1 MQEIFAERK
10 TSRTLKIV
18 MEAGF
23 EPKKSPSGVISYINT
38 VFVFFHLRN
47 VISEYEIVVLM
58 FFIPFGTNYINPASA
73 NMSTMKIETF
83 QTSFP
88 DLNLLLNT
96 KLLNETDIKD
106 RSFLWQ

>member
-1 MQEIFAERK
+1 MQGIFAERK
-10 TSRTLKIV
+10 TSRALKIV

-38 VFVFFHLRN
+38 VFLFFHLRN
-47 VISEYEIVVLM
+47 LISEYE
-58 FFIPFGTNYINPASA
+58 NYINPASA

-88 DLNLLLNT
+88 DSNLLLNT

>member
-1 MQEIFAERK
+1 MQEIFAEK
-10 TSRTLKIV
+10 TSTALKIV

-23 EPKKSPSGVISYINT
+23 EPKNSPSGVISYINM
-38 VFVFFHLRN
+38 VFLFFHLRN
-47 VISEYEIVVLM
+47 LISNTKIVVLM

-73 NMSTMKIETF
+73 NMSTMKIKTF

-88 DLNLLLNT
+88 DSNLLLNT

-106 RSFLWQ
+106 GSFLWQ

>member
-1 MQEIFAERK
+1 MK
-10 TSRTLKIV
+10 
-18 MEAGF
+18 
-23 EPKKSPSGVISYINT
+23 
-38 VFVFFHLRN
+38 
-47 VISEYEIVVLM
+47 IVVLM
-58 FFIPFGTNYINPASA
+58 FFIPFGTNYINPACA

-88 DLNLLLNT
+88 DSNLLLNM